1 MFPSW
6 VFSRLTSW
14 YAHHVDQLPHKK
26 YYRRMNLP
34 YYNIHV
40 GLCFLLLLFHQI
52 QVLHLHLLNSRL
64 VTDMTSSLV
73 HKVEL
78 TSDFFLIG
86 RDFKIFKQFFSNS
99 FKFGIGWFEIE
110 IFLELGWRRWFT
122 TSLNFFITYQNKK
135 NVLPYSGCFDLESF
149 FGYFDWCGGCHNF
162 EHCVGYCYVDRAK
175 ITYLFI

>member
-52 QVLHLHLLNSRL
+52 QVLHLHLLKSWL
-64 VTDMTSSLV
+64 VINMTSSTVGLGGQS
-73 HKVEL
+73 KL

-122 TSLNFFITYQNKK
+122 TSLNFFITNQNEKK
-135 NVLPYSGCFDLESF
+135 MY
-149 FGYFDWCGGCHNF
+149 
-162 EHCVGYCYVDRAK
+162 
-175 ITYLFI
+175 YLILVVSIWKVSLVILIGAAVVIILSIALVIVTSIALK